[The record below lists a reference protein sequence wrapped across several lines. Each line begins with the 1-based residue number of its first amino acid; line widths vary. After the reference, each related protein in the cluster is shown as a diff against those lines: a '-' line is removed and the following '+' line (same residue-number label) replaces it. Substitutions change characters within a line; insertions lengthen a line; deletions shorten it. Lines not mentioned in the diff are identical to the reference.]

1 MEFKIPDP
9 LKKEHEELH
18 KELQDAIKSGG
29 GTGEA
34 ARAVADL
41 LHPHFVKEEEYAMP
55 PLDLLRALAEGGVT
69 PEMKDVI
76 QLTDK
81 LNAELLQMLEEH
93 KAIVASLQNLK
104 EVARKE
110 NRMEYVSFAEKLI
123 MHAKNEEEVL
133 YPASILVG
141 KYLKQMLNK

>member
-1 MEFKIPDP
+1 MQFKIPEP
-9 LKKEHEELH
+9 LKNEHEELH
-18 KELQDAIKSGG
+18 KELEDAIKSGG
-29 GTGEA
+29 SVGEA
-34 ARAVADL
+34 AKAVADL

-55 PLDLLRALAEGGVT
+55 PLGLLRALAEGEVT

-81 LNAELLQMLEEH
+81 LNAELPQMLEEH

-110 NRMEYVSFAEKLI
+110 DRMEYVSFAEKLI
-123 MHAKNEEEVL
+123 LHAKNEEEVL
-133 YPASILVG
+133 YPAAILVG
-141 KYLKQMLNK
+141 KYLKQRLNK